1 MTRSAQALER
11 RAAKRNVS
19 IKEQRVKDGSA
30 RKTKGQGDS
39 RMKEPGAWRCPSCG
53 NHNFASRRTCH
64 SVTCSQQQPS
74 QSKGAV
80 VRQERQAADKV
91 HKEQWQRRL
100 CRQERQAASWKIP
113 QADTATLATNQQ
125 LRQRYLAD
133 DAQLTPKERER
144 AKVLLAR
151 DERKRLKKQQ
161 QQRRGGKAG

>member
-19 IKEQRVKDGSA
+19 IKEQRVKDCRA
-30 RKTKGQGDS
+30 RKTKRQDDS
-39 RMKEPGAWRCPSCG
+39 RMKEPGAWRCPACG

-64 SVTCSQQQPS
+64 SATCSQQQPS
-74 QSKGAV
+74 QSKSV
-80 VRQERQAADKV
+80 VRREQGAADAADV
-91 HKEQWQRRL
+91 HKEQRQRR
-100 CRQERQAASWKIP
+100 RQERQAASWKIP
-113 QADTATLATNQQ
+113 QANAEKLASNRQ

-133 DAQLTPKERER
+133 DAQLTPEERER

-161 QQRRGGKAG
+161 QRQKGGHA